1 MLRKR
6 RKTKQTSNISGI
18 KSSRY
23 EKCVFCEMN
32 IDVANQIFVCD
43 ARGDVL
49 HLSCFDERLEIINN
63 AQKDKENK

>member
-6 RKTKQTSNISGI
+6 RKTKKKSIISGI

-23 EKCVFCEMN
+23 EKCVFCEIN

-43 ARGDVL
+43 AKGDVL

-63 AQKDKENK
+63 AKKDKKNK

>member
-1 MLRKR
+1 
-6 RKTKQTSNISGI
+6 
-18 KSSRY
+18 
-23 EKCVFCEMN
+23 MN

-63 AQKDKENK
+63 AQKDKKNK